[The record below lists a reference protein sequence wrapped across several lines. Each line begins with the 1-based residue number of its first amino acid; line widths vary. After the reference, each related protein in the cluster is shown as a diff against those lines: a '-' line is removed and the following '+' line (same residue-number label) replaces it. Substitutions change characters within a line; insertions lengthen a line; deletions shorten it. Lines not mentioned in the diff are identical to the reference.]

1 LQTYN
6 KFVCTL
12 LSDNAQKIYVTPG
25 GHVMDAQ
32 AFWNVIGNYNQS
44 TLIWQCV
51 ILALIITSLILAYL
65 QKVIWLPKIAFA
77 IGNIFIGIVFF
88 LIYGTEPIQT
98 YFAAPLYLI
107 IGFLFMVQ
115 LRVAERWI
123 KVANLYS
130 DSELESLQ
138 PFCFGQGWWENEKQ
152 ASAKYCDCRCH
163 SFIGVFRGCC
173 FIAAATHLRHGT
185 D

>member
-1 LQTYN
+1 
-6 KFVCTL
+6 
-12 LSDNAQKIYVTPG
+12 
-25 GHVMDAQ
+25 MDAQ

-130 DSELESLQ
+130 DAEVEKVCGL
-138 PFCFGQGWWENEKQ
+138 FVWEKVVG
-152 ASAKYCDCRCH
+152 K
-163 SFIGVFRGCC
+163 
-173 FIAAATHLRHGT
+173 
-185 D
+185 

>member
-1 LQTYN
+1 
-6 KFVCTL
+6 
-12 LSDNAQKIYVTPG
+12 
-25 GHVMDAQ
+25 MDAQ

-115 LRVAERWI
+115 LKISW
-123 KVANLYS
+123 
-130 DSELESLQ
+130 
-138 PFCFGQGWWENEKQ
+138 
-152 ASAKYCDCRCH
+152 
-163 SFIGVFRGCC
+163 
-173 FIAAATHLRHGT
+173 
-185 D
+185 